1 VRDDVLTKG
10 RESRR
15 YGALLMV
22 SVLGIAL
29 SRWMEAAAL

>member
-1 VRDDVLTKG
+1 MTKG

-15 YGALLMV
+15 YAVLLTV

-29 SRWMEAAAL
+29 SRWMTALAA